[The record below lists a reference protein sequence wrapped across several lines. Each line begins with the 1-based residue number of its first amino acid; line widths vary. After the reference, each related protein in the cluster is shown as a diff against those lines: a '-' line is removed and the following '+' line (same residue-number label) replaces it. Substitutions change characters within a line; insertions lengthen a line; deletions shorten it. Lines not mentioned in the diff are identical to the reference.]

1 VFGGLETG
9 NGDRI
14 SITRDR
20 HRELLAIERRYK
32 LLVENG
38 WWIQK
43 TAEEAWVYE
52 MWDDGVVASGVMT
65 STQEI
70 RDKL

>member
-1 VFGGLETG
+1 M
-9 NGDRI
+9 
-14 SITRDR
+14 
-20 HRELLAIERRYK
+20 LAIERRYK